1 VHSRSVAADL
11 RPRRRSGRKVRK
23 PAGTLNSS
31 VKAPERDDE
40 QFELGEE
47 FAAVLAETT
56 QSLVCVLDEQGRV
69 LLFNDA
75 CERATGFA
83 RDEVLGRPLVEFAI
97 PPEERE
103 AFGEVLAF
111 IWRSGHASPQVG
123 HWLTKDGRRLLIA
136 WSNKPVLPTDDAPGY
151 LVTTGINLTDRARA
165 REEPVLGDDPEARL
179 AEVGQLAQEQRSLR
193 RVATLVASEA
203 SPERVFQAVSEE
215 SARVLSVDAS
225 FVWRYEGDDTATI
238 VGRYNRDGIDTFP
251 LGTRIHADGE
261 RTAIGRVRETGAPA
275 RVEDWGVVG
284 GSFAELMLQS
294 GYRSTVAAP
303 IVVAGTLWGA
313 VAIGSAEQHPPG
325 SEVRLGAFC
334 ELVSL
339 AVASA
344 QAREDLQASRA
355 RIVRAGDEQRRRLER
370 NLHDGAQQRLV
381 AAALLLRVA
390 QNRLDA
396 GGTQPAREMLNDA
409 MRELESGLEEL
420 RELARGLHPG
430 TLTEHGLRGALAFLE
445 DRLPLPI
452 EVTVPEARLSQHLE
466 ATAYFIVSEAL
477 TNVVKHAAAS
487 RATVVVAVDDGALR
501 LEIADD
507 GRGGADTTKG
517 TGLLGLRDRAESE
530 GGTLVV
536 VSPPGRG
543 TVVTARL
550 PLEEPPGSA

>member
-1 VHSRSVAADL
+1 VS
-11 RPRRRSGRKVRK
+11 SGDFR
-23 PAGTLNSS
+23 
-31 VKAPERDDE
+31 
-40 QFELGEE
+40 LGDE

-56 QSLVCVLDEQGRV
+56 QSLVCVLDEDGRV

-75 CERATGFA
+75 CERATGFT
-83 RDEVLGRPLVEFAI
+83 RDEVLGRPLTEFAI
-97 PPEERE
+97 PQEERE

-111 IWRSGHASPQVG
+111 IWRTGHSSPQVG
-123 HWLTKDGRRLLIA
+123 HWLTKDGERRLIA
-136 WSNKPVLPTDDAPGY
+136 WSNKPVLPTGGAPGY
-151 LVTTGINLTDRARA
+151 LVTTGIDLTDRARGL
-165 REEPVLGDDPEARL
+165 EEPVLGDDAEARL

-193 RVATLVASEA
+193 RVATLVASQA
-203 SPERVFQAVSEE
+203 SPERVFQSVSEE
-215 SARVLSVDAS
+215 SARVLSVNAA

-238 VGRYNRDGIDTFP
+238 VGRYNRDGIETFP
-251 LGTRIHADGE
+251 LGTRIYADGE
-261 RTAIGRVRETGAPA
+261 TTAIGRVRESGAPA

-313 VAIGSAEQHPPG
+313 VAIGSAERHPPD

-390 QNRLDA
+390 QNRLD
-396 GGTQPAREMLNDA
+396 GGGNAEGAREMLNDA
-409 MRELESGLEEL
+409 MRELEAGLEEL

-430 TLTEHGLRGALAFLE
+430 ALTEHGLLGALTFLE
-445 DRLPLPI
+445 QRLPLPV
-452 EVTVPEARLSQHLE
+452 ELDVPDERLDPHLE
-466 ATAYFIVSEAL
+466 ATAYFIVSETL
-477 TNVVKHAAAS
+477 TNVVKHADARSA
-487 RATVVVAVDDGALR
+487 RVVVRRDADALR
-501 LEIADD
+501 LEISDD
-507 GRGGADTTKG
+507 GRGGADTSKG
-517 TGLLGLRDRAESE
+517 TGLLGLRDRAEAE

-543 TVVTARL
+543 TVVTASV
-550 PLEEPPGSA
+550 PLRS